1 MTDREKTLMYWAA
14 EDLSAAAQ
22 AGDPDN
28 VRACAARVE
37 ELIRRM
43 DKDYGR

>member
-14 EDLSAAAQ
+14 HDLSVASL
-22 AGDPDN
+22 AGDPDD

-37 ELIRRM
+37 ELLRRM